1 MDALWKLNLEN
12 TRKSEESLKANPRAT
27 LAAKGLTKL
36 SAPYSNL
43 DISTLSTKQFFYRKR
58 THWSC

>member
-36 SAPYSNL
+36 SACIITS
-43 DISTLSTKQFFYRKR
+43 I
-58 THWSC
+58 